1 MKEHYTNFQNVRL
14 CFPLK
19 FKSAVDN
26 DNDITAGL
34 IIVNHFFA
42 HWIKEIDIK
51 RYADDIPVLPLTNT
65 INIHQYSDE
74 ILKHIPKDALKTIQ
88 NNLLYIKKKFVIPGN
103 NLDRRACITRTQLM
117 LQIEQIK
124 N

>member
-1 MKEHYTNFQNVRL
+1 M
-14 CFPLK
+14 
-19 FKSAVDN
+19 DN

-34 IIVNHFFA
+34 IIINYFFA

-65 INIHQYSDE
+65 INIHQYSDADDIPVLPLTNKINIHQYSDE
-74 ILKHIPKDALKTIQ
+74 ILKHIPKDELKTIQ
-88 NNLLYIKKKFVIPGN
+88 NDLLYSKKKFVIPGN
-103 NLDRRACITRTQLM
+103 NFDRHAYITRTQLM

-124 N
+124 I